1 MVPLAW
7 DSRREEIVDKP
18 AQHDFLRALII
29 KWLLIIPLHFRIL
42 KNRPLFFELRIPSLF
57 SFSEKFPCLGNAI
70 QLVPITFR
78 SSPLSSSSSSPS
90 LRIKQIVPD
99 IINYNEKYSYEYD
112 ITSLIIK
119 GDLLKNDTFTR
130 ENTSQLIQ

>member
-1 MVPLAW
+1 MGQS
-7 DSRREEIVDKP
+7 SRRNCRQTGP
-18 AQHDFLRALII
+18 ARFSSRFNYKVASHNPSPFPDSE
-29 KWLLIIPLHFRIL
+29 KST
-42 KNRPLFFELRIPSLF
+42 KLFFELRIPSLF

-78 SSPLSSSSSSPS
+78 SSPLLSSSSSSSPS